1 MNGEALTPTRAAT
14 TIIKWWRAYL
24 GGATPFVTDLSV
36 VQQMLPGTPYGKG
49 VNAIKGPAEVT
60 WAGCEGALV
69 RSPHDQGEWGIFYN
83 PAARP
88 ERQRI
93 RSA

>member
-24 GGATPFVTDLSV
+24 GGAAPFVTDLSV

-49 VNAIKGPAEVT
+49 VNTIKGPAEVT

-69 RSPHDQGEWGIFYN
+69 LTRVKC
-83 PAARP
+83 
-88 ERQRI
+88 
-93 RSA
+93 